1 MPGIKSEREKMLEAM
16 LFASGESVS
25 VDKLAG
31 AIGCDIPLTRN
42 LLARMADTYRK
53 DDGGILLSEAEDS
66 FRLTTNP
73 KYYSAIERLL
83 KLKPRRPLSQA
94 MLETLAIVAFKQPV
108 TRAVIEGIRGVN
120 CDHSVNKL
128 LEYGLVTE
136 VGRLDA
142 PGRPIVFG
150 TTEDFLLFY
159 GFGNVEELRKR
170 IMESGEVKVESGELL

>member
-1 MPGIKSEREKMLEAM
+1 MHGVRSEREKMLEAM

-25 VDKLAG
+25 VDKLAS

-42 LLARMADTYRK
+42 LLSRMADTYK
-53 DDGGILLSEAEDS
+53 EEDGGILLSEAEDS

-73 KYYSAIERLL
+73 KYYGAVERLL
-83 KLKPRRPLSQA
+83 RIKPRRPLSQA
-94 MLETLAIVAFKQPV
+94 MLETMAIIAFKQPV
-108 TRAVIEGIRGVN
+108 TKVVIESIRGVN

-136 VGRLDA
+136 LGRLEA
-142 PGRPIVFG
+142 PGRPIIFG

-159 GFGNVEELRKR
+159 GLGSVEELRHLSAVGIGNSR
-170 IMESGEVKVESGELL
+170 VQQGE